1 MERTSNRD
9 AVLDDFVRVSGSW
22 NRPRPVRSDLNEK
35 TMRPTLRDRFFQLDP
50 VVVGLGTGLLILGLA
65 MLMSATGPV
74 AFQRTGDS
82 LYLVKRQLMLGV
94 LPGIVLFFFFAL
106 VDYRVWKRYAIFAFG
121 AAVILLLC
129 VYLPG
134 IGARVGGSLSWI
146 SIGGLRF
153 QPSEIV
159 KFGFL
164 IYLAAWLSGRS
175 PTALRD
181 WRESLIPFGGA
192 LGVIVL
198 LLVLQPDTGSM
209 AVIAGM
215 SVLLYTVAGAPLL
228 WFAGMLSVGAGL
240 FWLLLKFSPYRAAR
254 FMTFLRPEL
263 DPKGIGYH
271 INQAILAVA
280 SGGWLGVG
288 FGKSRQ
294 KFLYLPEV
302 EADSIFAVMAEEMG
316 FVITLLILCAY
327 VAFVWRC
334 FKIAKNGK
342 DRFGSLLAAGIGIWF
357 SIQAGLNVGSMV
369 GLLPITGVT
378 LPFVSHGGTS
388 LAVTLAAVGLVA
400 GIPRVSRL

>member
-1 MERTSNRD
+1 
-9 AVLDDFVRVSGSW
+9 
-22 NRPRPVRSDLNEK
+22 
-35 TMRPTLRDRFFQLDP
+35 MRLSLRDRLLQLDP
-50 VVVGLGTGLLILGLA
+50 VMVGLGAGLLILGIS
-65 MLMSATGPV
+65 MLMSATGAV

-94 LPGIVLFFFFAL
+94 LPGAFLFLFFAL
-106 VDYRVWKRYAIFAFG
+106 VDYRVWKKYAAIALG
-121 AAVILLLC
+121 GCVVLLLA

-146 SIGGLRF
+146 SIGGFRF
-153 QPSEIV
+153 QPSELV
-159 KFGFL
+159 KLGFL
-164 IYLAAWLSGRS
+164 IYLAAWLSGR
-175 PTALRD
+175 TATVLRD
-181 WRESLIPFGGA
+181 WRESLVPFGAA
-192 LGVIVL
+192 LGIIVF

-209 AVIAGM
+209 AVIAGT
-215 SVLLYTVAGAPLL
+215 SVLLYLVAGAPLL
-228 WFAGMLSVGAGL
+228 WFAGLLSFGAGL
-240 FWLLLKFSPYRAAR
+240 FWLLIKFSPYRAAR

-263 DPKGIGYH
+263 DPQGIGYH

-316 FVITLLILCAY
+316 FVITLLILCAFAALIY
-327 VAFVWRC
+327 RC
-334 FKIAKNGK
+334 FKIARESK
-342 DRFGSLLAAGIGIWF
+342 DRFGAFLAAGVGIWF

-400 GIPRVSRL
+400 GIPRTSRL

>member
-1 MERTSNRD
+1 MRRASP
-9 AVLDDFVRVSGSW
+9 LDR
-22 NRPRPVRSDLNEK
+22 
-35 TMRPTLRDRFFQLDP
+35 LRQLDP
-50 VVVGLGTGLLILGLA
+50 IIVGTSLGLLVLGLA

-82 LYLVKRQLMLGV
+82 LALVKRQLQLGV
-94 LPGIVLFFFFAL
+94 LPGSILFFVFAL
-106 VDYRVWKRYAIFAFG
+106 VDYRVWKRFAFW
-121 AAVILLLC
+121 ILVACFGLLIA

-134 IGARVGGSLSWI
+134 FGSRVGGSLSWLTI
-146 SIGGLRF
+146 AGLRF
-153 QPSEIV
+153 QPSELV

-164 IYLAAWLSGRS
+164 IYLSAWLASR
-175 PTALRD
+175 PQARLKD
-181 WRESLIPFGGA
+181 WRESLLPFAGT
-192 LGVIVL
+192 LGLVVF

-209 AVIAGM
+209 TVIAGTAIM
-215 SVLLYTVAGAPLL
+215 LYLVAGAPIT
-228 WFAGMLSVGAGL
+228 WFLGMVAIGL
-240 FWLLLKFSPYRAAR
+240 GLIWILVKTSPYRAAR

-316 FVITLLILCAY
+316 FVMTTVILLAY
-327 VAFVWRC
+327 AVLVWRC
-334 FKIAKNGK
+334 FVMARQCK
-342 DRFGSLLAAGIGIWF
+342 DRFGSYLAAGVGIWIA
-357 SIQAGLNVGSMV
+357 IQAGLNIGSMI

-378 LPFVSHGGTS
+378 LPFISHGGTS
-388 LAVTLAAVGLVA
+388 LAVTLAAMGLVA
-400 GIPRVSRL
+400 GIPKVQQP